1 MKTMNFK
8 KLKKYILGTNWIKT
22 LRINF
27 HYFPFK
33 QAIKLP
39 ILVAHRVVFEQLRG
53 GVEIEGKLTTGM
65 LLFGYRGVGFVDSHY
80 NRTIWQISGKLKIR
94 GSKIDI
100 GRGSRFCVFG
110 ECSLGDRFSIS
121 GLSTIICNKSISFG
135 DNVLLSWDVLVMDT
149 DFHKIKDSSGSVI
162 NPDKGIV
169 VEDNVWIGC
178 RTTVLKGTYIPS
190 NTVIAAG
197 SIISGKTSKS
207 DCVISSGKSII
218 KENISWER

>member
-65 LLFGYRGVGFVDSHY
+65 LLFGYRGVGFVD
-80 NRTIWQISGKLKIR
+80 
-94 GSKIDI
+94 
-100 GRGSRFCVFG
+100 
-110 ECSLGDRFSIS
+110 
-121 GLSTIICNKSISFG
+121 TIIALFG
-135 DNVLLSWDVLVMDT
+135 
-149 DFHKIKDSSGSVI
+149 
-162 NPDKGIV
+162 
-169 VEDNVWIGC
+169 
-178 RTTVLKGTYIPS
+178 R
-190 NTVIAAG
+190 
-197 SIISGKTSKS
+197 
-207 DCVISSGKSII
+207 
-218 KENISWER
+218 